1 MRSLF
6 AFPDPVNEVAAR
18 TVAAGVLVLSVIT
31 LITRSPWVLGLLAF
45 GFLARVLTGPTLSPL
60 GQFATRVAAPRIGH
74 VKLVAGPPKRF
85 AQGIGATLS
94 VGALV
99 AYFAGAPIVS
109 WVLVAMIIVA
119 ATIESVFAFC
129 LGCTIFGW
137 LMRAGIVP
145 ESVCE
150 ACNSLQLRQPA
161 S

>member
-6 AFPDPVNEVAAR
+6 TFPDPVNEVAAR